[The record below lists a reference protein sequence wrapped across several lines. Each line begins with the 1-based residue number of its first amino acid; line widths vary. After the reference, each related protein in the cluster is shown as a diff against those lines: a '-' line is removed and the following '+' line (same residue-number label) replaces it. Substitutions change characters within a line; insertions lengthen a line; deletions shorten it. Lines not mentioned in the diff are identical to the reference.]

1 MSYTKFVFC
10 ATMMALLFLSS
21 VHADE
26 LTVSVSEG
34 NGASSITSTSNFG
47 AAANNAV
54 EQAITLTPK
63 EDTANNYLYAEG
75 DYSTSRSVSGS
86 NGGYCY
92 SGFSVTGSN
101 AKSYYDFGADGSNYA
116 ILTEWLQTSGANS
129 INAYGYAYSNYGNAI
144 NTLSVTSDWGQ
155 AQASYYNN
163 AYATPSY
170 AGDYA
175 VVGSASGNYASA
187 TSAATNY
194 DWSDYASSSF
204 YAASASNSR
213 YPAMIWNVAQYSA
226 TEYTYAHAGT
236 NSGSAWSKDG
246 YTGQYSWA
254 SDYYGDYSYSYL
266 YSPYGLTLAT
276 SSYQPNY
283 AYSSGYEGGT
293 FASGSAWLYGNP
305 TYAYSVN
312 YHSFSGLTKSDYDLY
327 LGWNTLSQF
336 AANNLTNSYA
346 VNYQY
351 T

>member
-1 MSYTKFVFC
+1 MSYTKFAFC

-34 NGASSITSTSNFG
+34 NGANSITSTSNFG

-63 EDTANNYLYAEG
+63 EDTAKNYLYAEG

-92 SGFSVTGSN
+92 SGFSVAGSN

-116 ILTEWLQTSGANS
+116 ILTESLQTSGANS
-129 INAYGYAYSNYGNAI
+129 INAYGCAFSSYGYAVNS
-144 NTLSVTSDWGQ
+144 LSTTSDWGQ
-155 AQASYYNN
+155 AQASYFNY
-163 AYATPSY
+163 AYATPTY
-170 AGDYA
+170 AYDYA

-187 TSAATNY
+187 TSYSGNY
-194 DWSDYASSSF
+194 DWGDYAYSSF
-204 YAASASNSR
+204 YAASASSSN
-213 YPAMIWNVAQYSA
+213 YPAMIWNVAQYASSG
-226 TEYTYAHAGT
+226 YTYAEAGT
-236 NSGSAWSKDG
+236 NSGNAWSTDG
-246 YTGQYSWA
+246 YTLQNSWA
-254 SDYYGDYSYSYL
+254 SDYYGDYSYNYL

-293 FASGSAWLYGNP
+293 FASGSAWLWGNP

-312 YHSFSGLTKSDYDLY
+312 YHSFSGLTKYDYDY
-327 LGWNTLSQF
+327 YYGWNTLSQF

-346 VNYQY
+346 VNYRY